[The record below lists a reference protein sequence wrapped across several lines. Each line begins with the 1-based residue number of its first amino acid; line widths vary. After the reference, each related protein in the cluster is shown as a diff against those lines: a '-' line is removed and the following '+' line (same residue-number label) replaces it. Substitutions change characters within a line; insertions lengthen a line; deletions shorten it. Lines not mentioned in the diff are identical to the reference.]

1 MFNLMIAVLAISAF
15 LVGVIVMIIV
25 TRNKIKL
32 LEKRNSF
39 ITNCALGD

>member
-1 MFNLMIAVLAISAF
+1 MFNLMIAVLAFSAF